1 MAIEVIDKGLDFS
14 ELHTRMQWYVDEEI
28 IPCCSTLIMQ
38 GTEVVDLSFHGPIE
52 HQTNRPLKEDTIFRM
67 HSCTKIVTSIAAMIL
82 HEEGKFA
89 LDDPLEAYL
98 PEFGNMQVLKADAA
112 SIDDVEPATGAIKIK
127 HILSH
132 TAGFSYGFVEPTT
145 IIDRAYTAANINPFA
160 FGSSMT
166 LGSLCASLSELPLA
180 FQPGSFWR
188 YSLATDVTARL
199 IEVLSG
205 QVFDNFLQERIFKP
219 LKMLD
224 TDFYVP
230 PDKQH
235 RFVTMYT
242 PINPLDPM
250 SSGYTIADDP
260 HKGIYSKPV
269 TFLSGGGGLT
279 STLVDYLALV
289 RMILSGGS
297 YQGQQIIKPETLATM
312 RTNQCAA
319 EVHVNFPLWDMAGTD
334 FGLGFALKSNPGQDE
349 PARAA
354 DEYHWGGLAG
364 THLWMAPRANL
375 AGICMTQNMP
385 AFWHPFSHDFK
396 RFAYAIAG

>member
-14 ELHTRMQWYVDEEI
+14 ELHARMQWYVDEEI
-28 IPCCSTLIMQ
+28 IPCCNTLIMQ
-38 GTEVVDLSFHGPIE
+38 GTEVVELSFHGPID
-52 HQTNRPLKEDTIFRM
+52 HKTNRPLKEDTIFRM

-98 PEFGNMQVLKADAA
+98 PEFGNMQVLKTDAT
-112 SIDDVEPATGAIKIK
+112 SIDDLEPATSTIKIK
-127 HILSH
+127 HIMSH
-132 TAGFSYGFVEPTT
+132 TAGLSYGFVEPNS
-145 IIDRAYTAANINPFA
+145 IIDRAYTAANMNPFA
-160 FGSSMT
+160 PGFRMT
-166 LGSLCASLSELPLA
+166 LEKMCASLSELPLA

-205 QVFDNFLQERIFKP
+205 QAFDKYLQERIFKP

-224 TDFYVP
+224 TDFYVAK
-230 PDKQH
+230 DKQH
-235 RFVTMYT
+235 RFVTMYA
-242 PINPLDPM
+242 PKNPLDPM
-250 SSGYTIADDP
+250 SSGYSMVDDP
-260 HKGIYSKPV
+260 YEGMYSKPV
-269 TFLSGGGGLT
+269 AFLSGGGGLT

-289 RMILSGGS
+289 SMIISGGT
-297 YQGQQIIKPETLATM
+297 YQGQQIITPETLATM
-312 RTNQCAA
+312 RTNQCAPG
-319 EVHVNFPLWDMAGTD
+319 VHVNFPFWDMPGTD
-334 FGLGFALKSNPGQDE
+334 FGLGFALKSRPGADE
-349 PARAA
+349 PDTAA

-364 THLWMAPRANL
+364 THFWMAPRANL